1 MTENKVY
8 KYNNKEVTF
17 QLTGK
22 EGVVINATQMAKAFP
37 NKRVNDYLRL
47 PSTQELIQ
55 AITRKSRN
63 SDYQA
68 VITKP
73 GTPQFGGGTWMCEDL
88 ALDFA
93 QWLSVDFK
101 LWCNDRIKELLTIG
115 FTATP
120 TTLENILTNPD
131 LIIGLASKLK
141 EARQEI
147 ELLQPKADYYDQF
160 VESGYL
166 TNLRDTAKEF
176 NIMKEQE
183 FISLLERERYL
194 YRDQFGQ
201 LRPYSKYV
209 KDGIFEM
216 RDFVNKTNGMTGIQT
231 LVTAKGKQFLLSKLN
246 EIKKAAELEE
256 IRKEYDKLDREI
268 FKATQ
273 DKGRTLTREEYLALG
288 GERLEELRSEWNKLN
303 PDVSIEAVNKMKD
316 LENVLRGL
324 K

>member
-1 MTENKVY
+1 
-8 KYNNKEVTF
+8 
-17 QLTGK
+17 
-22 EGVVINATQMAKAFP
+22 
-37 NKRVNDYLRL
+37 
-47 PSTQELIQ
+47 
-55 AITRKSRN
+55 
-63 SDYQA
+63 
-68 VITKP
+68 
-73 GTPQFGGGTWMCEDL
+73 MCEDL

-120 TTLENILTNPD
+120 NTLEDILTNPD

-147 ELLQPKADYYDQF
+147 ELLKPKADYYDQF

-166 TNLRDTAKEF
+166 TSFIDTAKEL
-176 NIMKEQE
+176 NLMGEQE

-231 LVTAKGKQFLLSKLN
+231 LVTAKGKQFLLNKLS

-256 IRKEYDKLDREI
+256 IRKEYNKLDSEI

-273 DKGRTLTREEYLALG
+273 EKGRTLTREEYLALG
-288 GERLEELRSEWNKLN
+288 GERFEELRSEWNKLS
-303 PDVSIEAVNKMKD
+303 PDVSMEVINKTKEM
-316 LENVLRGL
+316 ENVLRSV